1 LSFSFLS
8 FREEDSSGR
17 TMRYQEELIER
28 TFTRRKVRRGRWMNT
43 LPHRT
48 DGELVCRGTNTKF
61 LSRYVEIEKR
71 YESRPMLPRR
81 YWEDEGYRTGMLS
94 SI

>member
-43 LPHRT
+43 LPHRI